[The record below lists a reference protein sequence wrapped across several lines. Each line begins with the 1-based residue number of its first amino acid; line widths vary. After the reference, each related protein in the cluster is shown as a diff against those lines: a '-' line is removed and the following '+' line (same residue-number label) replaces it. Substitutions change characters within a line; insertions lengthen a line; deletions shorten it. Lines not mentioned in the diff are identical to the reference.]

1 MSPRPSSPRRT
12 IAPRPDA
19 ERATVVPFVGLTGG
33 MGAGKSTALDALQ
46 RLGAATLSTDAV
58 VHELYASPEL
68 RDLVVARWGEDVA
81 PGGVVD
87 RRAIAKRVFA
97 APEERVWLEGEIW
110 PRVGA
115 RIAAWRE
122 EIAVRRPPPAA
133 AVVETPLLFEAGMQG
148 IYDATVAVV
157 ADEAVRTQRA
167 AERGHVGVDER
178 AARQLPQEEKA
189 RRATYTVSNSGTIE
203 QLERELAE
211 VLDRLSIR

>member
-1 MSPRPSSPRRT
+1 LAR
-12 IAPRPDA
+12 
-19 ERATVVPFVGLTGG
+19 VPFVGLTGG
-33 MGAGKSTALDALQ
+33 LGAGKSTALDALE

-68 RDLVVARWGEDVA
+68 RDVVVARWGNEVA

-87 RRAIAKRVFA
+87 RGAIAARAFA
-97 APEERVWLEGEIW
+97 TPDERAWLEAEIW

-122 EIAVRRPPPAA
+122 EVAAREPVPAA
-133 AVVETPLLFEAGMQG
+133 AVVETPLLFEAGMDA

-157 ADEAVRTQRA
+157 ADEAVRSQRA
-167 AERGHVGVDER
+167 AARGHVATDER

-189 RRATYTVSNSGTIE
+189 RRATYTVSNSGTVE
-203 QLERELAE
+203 ELERELSG
-211 VLDRLSIR
+211 VLASLKVA

>member
-1 MSPRPSSPRRT
+1 L
-12 IAPRPDA
+12 AK
-19 ERATVVPFVGLTGG
+19 VPFVGLTGG
-33 MGAGKSTALDALQ
+33 LGAGKSTALQALQ

-58 VHELYASPEL
+58 VHELYATPEL

-87 RRAIAKRVFA
+87 RAAVAARAFA
-97 APEERVWLEGEIW
+97 APEERAWLESEIW

-122 EIAVRRPPPAA
+122 EITARRPAPAA
-133 AVVETPLLFEAGMQG
+133 AIVETPLLFEAGLEG

-157 ADEAVRTQRA
+157 AEEAVRAQRA

-189 RRATYTVSNSGTIE
+189 RRATYTVSNSGTVE
-203 QLERELAE
+203 QLERELSG
-211 VLDRLSIR
+211 VLASLSSP

>member
-1 MSPRPSSPRRT
+1 M
-12 IAPRPDA
+12 AK
-19 ERATVVPFVGLTGG
+19 VPFVGLTGG
-33 MGAGKSTALDALQ
+33 LGAGKSTALQALA

-87 RRAIAKRVFA
+87 RPAIAARAFA
-97 APEERVWLEGEIW
+97 SPEERAWLEGEIW

-122 EIAVRRPPPAA
+122 EVAASEPAPAA
-133 AVVETPLLFEAGMQG
+133 AVVETPLLFEADMEA

-157 ADEAVRTQRA
+157 ADEAVRAQRA
-167 AERGHVGVDER
+167 SARGHVGVDER

-203 QLERELAE
+203 QLERELSG
-211 VLDRLSIR
+211 VLASLSSR

>member
-1 MSPRPSSPRRT
+1 
-12 IAPRPDA
+12 
-19 ERATVVPFVGLTGG
+19 
-33 MGAGKSTALDALQ
+33 MGAGKSTALDALK

-68 RDLVVARWGEDVA
+68 RDLVVARWGEQVA

-87 RRAIAKRVFA
+87 RAAIAARAFT
-97 APEERVWLEGEIW
+97 APSERAWLEGQVW
-110 PRVGA
+110 PRVAA

-122 EIAVRRPPPAA
+122 QIAACEPAPAA
-133 AVVETPLLFEAGMQG
+133 AVVETPLLFEAGMEA

-167 AERGHVGVDER
+167 AARGHVGVDER

-203 QLERELAE
+203 ELERELSG
-211 VLDRLSIR
+211 VLSSLGSR

>member
-1 MSPRPSSPRRT
+1 MAR
-12 IAPRPDA
+12 
-19 ERATVVPFVGLTGG
+19 VPFVGLTGG
-33 MGAGKSTALDALQ
+33 LGAGKSTALDAFE

-68 RDLVVARWGEDVA
+68 RDAVVARWGEGVA

-87 RRAIAKRVFA
+87 RAAVAARAFA
-97 APEERVWLEGEIW
+97 TPAERAWLEAEIW

-122 EIAVRRPPPAA
+122 EIAAREPAPAA
-133 AVVETPLLFEAGMQG
+133 AVVETPLLFEAGMDA
-148 IYDATVAVV
+148 IYDATVAVI

-167 AERGHVGVDER
+167 AARGHVGTDER

-189 RRATYTVSNSGTIE
+189 RRATYTVSNSGTVE
-203 QLERELAE
+203 ELERELSG
-211 VLDRLSIR
+211 VLASLKVA

>member
-1 MSPRPSSPRRT
+1 MAR
-12 IAPRPDA
+12 
-19 ERATVVPFVGLTGG
+19 VPFVGLTGG
-33 MGAGKSTALDALQ
+33 LGAGKSTALDALG

-68 RDLVVARWGEDVA
+68 RDAVVARWGEDVA

-87 RRAIAKRVFA
+87 RRAIAARAFA
-97 APEERVWLEGEIW
+97 APEERAWLEGEIW

-122 EIAVRRPPPAA
+122 EVAARDPVPAA
-133 AVVETPLLFEAGMQG
+133 AVVETPLLFEAGMEG

-157 ADEAVRTQRA
+157 ADETVRAQRA
-167 AERGHVGVDER
+167 AARGHVGVDER

-203 QLERELAE
+203 ELERELSD
-211 VLDRLSIR
+211 VLASLRDA